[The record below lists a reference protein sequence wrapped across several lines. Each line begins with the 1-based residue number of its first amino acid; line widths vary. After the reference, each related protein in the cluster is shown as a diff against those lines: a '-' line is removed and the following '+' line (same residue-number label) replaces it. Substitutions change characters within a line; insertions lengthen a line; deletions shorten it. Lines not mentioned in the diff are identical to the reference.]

1 MGIRLNRAPP
11 NIYFRKRKTGGVSIN
26 STIPLTHMDD
36 KLIQRVLQVGSGT
49 VAAHTPN
56 THATPAAR
64 LVRDMDDKLIQRVL
78 QVWERRN
85 PSWC

>member
-36 KLIQRVLQVGSGT
+36 KLIQRVLQVGVGT
-49 VAAHTPN
+49 VVIHTP
-56 THATPAAR
+56 
-64 LVRDMDDKLIQRVL
+64 
-78 QVWERRN
+78 
-85 PSWC
+85 